1 MHEEVV
7 NLIGARR
14 GHFRYESGHHG
25 DLWLELDG
33 LYLRP
38 NRLRP
43 FVRELARRLAG
54 HRVEAVCGP
63 MVGGALLAQMVAQE
77 LDAELYVAEQF
88 TRPTGDGL
96 FPVGYKIPDALRPSA
111 RGKATAV
118 VDDVINAGSAVR
130 GAFDDLKACGARV
143 VVLGALMTLGDR
155 ASNFAAGEGLALE
168 SLARMPNTLW
178 EPSACPLCASG
189 APLAGVARPSL
200 SGGS

>member
-1 MHEEVV
+1 MHEEIVH
-7 NLIGARR
+7 LIRARR

-25 DLWLELDG
+25 DLWLELDR

-43 FVRELARRLAG
+43 FAEELARRLAAHG
-54 HRVEAVCGP
+54 VEAVCGP
-63 MVGGALLAQMVAQE
+63 MVGGALLGQMVAQA
-77 LDAELYVAEQF
+77 LDAEFYVAEPF

-96 FPVGYKIPDALRPSA
+96 FPVGYKIPDALRPA
-111 RGKATAV
+111 VRGKATAV

-130 GAFDDLKACGARV
+130 GALDDLKACGARV
-143 VVLGALMTLGDR
+143 VALGALMTLGDR
-155 ASNFAAGEGLALE
+155 ASDLAAGEGLALE

-189 APLAGVARPSL
+189 APLAGVASPKL
-200 SGGS
+200 SRGS